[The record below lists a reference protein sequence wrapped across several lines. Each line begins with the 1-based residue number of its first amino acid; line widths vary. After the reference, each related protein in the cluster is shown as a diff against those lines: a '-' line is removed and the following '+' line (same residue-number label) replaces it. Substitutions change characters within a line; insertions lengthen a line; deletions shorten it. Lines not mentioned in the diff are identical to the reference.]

1 MTKNKKLKLYGSY
14 LKKLNHYNIYIDSL
28 KEEKKDNN
36 ITNIKRYFNNNIF
49 ISINDFYQGNYNLFN
64 SLGEFREYLKENPDA
79 MKPRH
84 EAKQEGYNIFL
95 KELFK

>member
-1 MTKNKKLKLYGSY
+1 MTKNKKLQLYGSY
-14 LKKLNHYNIYIDSL
+14 LKMLNHYKIYIDSL
-28 KEEKKDNN
+28 KKKKKDNN
-36 ITNIKRYFNNNIF
+36 ITNIKNYFNNNIF
-49 ISINDFYQGNYNLFN
+49 ISINDFHQGNYNLFN

-95 KELFK
+95 RQLF